1 MDEDEQRAE
10 AGPGVA
16 RRAPAWLI
24 LGVVASALVVCC
36 CSALIGLAVAWSA
49 GLLGTR

>member
-1 MDEDEQRAE
+1 VGEDEQRA
-10 AGPGVA
+10 GPD
-16 RRAPAWLI
+16 RRAPVWLI

-49 GLLGTR
+49 GLLGGR